1 MISKIKTQL
10 PDPHTFTDSLNA
22 HCSGKWFVGIAL
34 LLGVGALAFGNSLNE
49 LSQWNALY
57 SLIFCCI
64 YLLIPARFY
73 MKGYYWFFI
82 NSWLVGLA
90 TVVLFSYNTVLYLY
104 RLEGYVNN
112 LNFYI
117 YVIIIIIS
125 IIEIVDKRKKLE
137 IYQKII
143 NKSISQ
149 HVFYV
154 ERWLKELVESE
165 IYQGMSFALWVGLI
179 IFGIVIV
186 VGGVFGGGLMTA
198 KVLLDNGF
206 DIVVEIVIGFGMFAF
221 NMIVLSRFSHETLK
235 LVAAYQVKKKLIR
248 KNSEN

>member
-1 MISKIKTQL
+1 MTSKIKTQL
-10 PDPHTFTDSLNA
+10 PDPHTFTESLSA

-57 SLIFCCI
+57 SFIFCCI

-104 RLEGYVNN
+104 RLESYVNN

-154 ERWLKELVESE
+154 ERWLKELVDSG
-165 IYQGMSFALWVGLI
+165 IYQGMSFALWIGSVIGLLV
-179 IFGIVIV
+179 VIA
-186 VGGVFGGGLMTA
+186 GTLFGGGLVTA
-198 KVLLDNGF
+198 KVLLNSGF
-206 DIVVEIVIGFGMFAF
+206 DIIVELVIGFGMFAF

-248 KNSEN
+248 KNS